1 MCCMSPGAV
10 CCMSSGAV
18 CCMSPQVLCPPSA
31 HTEPI
36 PYRPTVTM
44 RVIMLSSIRS
54 GVLPSLQ
61 PKYCSQWG
69 NMQLCN
75 STVRSA
81 LRLWTVNMRCEADVW
96 CLRGRTGLL
105 RRRAKAHSKRSTTC
119 YLRLFQQQTT
129 LSNGA
134 GGDALTSSTLPQM
147 ASMSGHIYPDVSHTT
162 RQRNTVR

>member
-1 MCCMSPGAV
+1 MSPGAV
-10 CCMSSGAV
+10 STIGSHRTHPLQTDCHHARYHV
-18 CCMSPQVLCPPSA
+18 FFYPLRRTAIPS
-31 HTEPI
+31 TQI
-36 PYRPTVTM
+36 
-44 RVIMLSSIRS
+44 
-54 GVLPSLQ
+54 LQ
-61 PKYCSQWG
+61 PMRKYALVQQYS
-69 NMQLCN
+69 
-75 STVRSA
+75 RSA

-96 CLRGRTGLL
+96 CPRGRTGLM
-105 RRRAKAHSKRSTTC
+105 RRRARAHSKQSTTC